1 MTIHKFTLFI
11 PALILLF
18 IGSLYLGTDT
28 AESNQA
34 LVDMNVV
41 LNKNTP
47 VYVSGCNTYKSPVVQ
62 HKPACPP
69 IRKNFV
75 TRLCALEVFPTNG
88 IIAIEKSGLKE
99 NLFFGR

>member
-1 MTIHKFTLFI
+1 MTIHKFTLLI

-18 IGSLYLGTDT
+18 IGSLYFGTDT
-28 AESNQA
+28 AETNQA

-88 IIAIEKSGLKE
+88 MIAKE
-99 NLFFGR
+99 NLRMTGNFMPVK

>member
-1 MTIHKFTLFI
+1 MLFQKLTPLI
-11 PALILLF
+11 TGIILLF
-18 IGSLYLGTDT
+18 IVRFYFVDER
-28 AESNQA
+28 AETNQE
-34 LVDMNVV
+34 LLDMNVV

-62 HKPACPP
+62 HKPACPA

-88 IIAIEKSGLKE
+88 IIAIEKSRLKE